1 VFKEALFSL
10 LPALLRPLGGPH
22 DRDGREDYHQCDQTS
37 VIKIVQNNCP
47 PSLTPASPKVSV
59 NKLQIAVF
67 QARAATRPRAVVI
80 NYENVSSSSPVNDI
94 SFQPLAA
101 L

>member
-1 VFKEALFSL
+1 VSEEALFSL
-10 LPALLRPLGGPH
+10 FPAFFARSAARPT
-22 DRDGREDYHQCDQTS
+22 EMVAKITTS
-37 VIKIVQNNCP
+37 VIRIVQNNCP

-59 NKLQIAVF
+59 NKLWIAVF
-67 QARAATRPRAVVI
+67 QAKAATRPRAVVI

>member
-1 VFKEALFSL
+1 MECPKRHFFRSSPTFFARSAARTTEMVVKIT
-10 LPALLRPLGGPH
+10 
-22 DRDGREDYHQCDQTS
+22 TS
-37 VIKIVQNNCP
+37 VIRIVQNNCP

-67 QARAATRPRAVVI
+67 QARTATRPRAVVI
-80 NYENVSSSSPVNDI
+80 NYENVSSASPVNDI